1 MKKQIMKAY
10 SEEMATVVGYLNKAK
25 ANGGMDKGDNY
36 TAQEMALLMPSK
48 TGDSGVSY
56 TPDTFHGVEVEL
68 VTPDHLIGDNIIFY
82 IHGGAFA
89 YGDTQMSRP
98 FAAEMAKAAGMR
110 VYSITYR
117 LAPHNPYPAAA
128 CDCFEVYQ
136 AILEKHSGK
145 KIALI
150 GESAGA
156 NLSMVTVL
164 KAKEAGLPLPSS
176 VTLYSLPG
184 DLTGLPSRVY
194 NAETDLVIGGDFDD
208 GMAVGYFPGEDA
220 GNPYISPNLGD
231 ITGFPPLK
239 VVVDSKEV
247 FFDDSETLVEKAN
260 KIGIEVDYQIWE
272 GTFHAFVSFPTSA
285 KDTPETE
292 QVVKETVE
300 FMKKYF

>member
-1 MKKQIMKAY
+1 MKKQKMKAF

-36 TAQEMALLMPSK
+36 TPQEMALLMPSK
-48 TGDSGVSY
+48 TGDSGVTY

-68 VTPDHLIGDNIIFY
+68 VTPDNLTDDNIIFY

-98 FAAEMAKAAGMR
+98 FAAAMAKQAGMR

-117 LAPHNPYPAAA
+117 LAPQNPYPAAVD
-128 CDCFEVYQ
+128 DCFEAYQ
-136 AILEKHSGK
+136 AMLEKHSGR
-145 KIALI
+145 KIAFV

-176 VTLYSLPG
+176 ITLYSIPG
-184 DLTGLPSRVY
+184 DLTGLPSRVR
-194 NAETDLVIGGDFDD
+194 NADFDNMISGEFD
-208 GMAVGYFPGEDA
+208 KEMALGYFPGEDA
-220 GNPYISPNLGD
+220 GNPYISPNLGNL
-231 ITGFPPLK
+231 TGFPPLK
-239 VVVDSKEV
+239 VVADCKEV
-247 FFDDSETLVEKAN
+247 LFDDSDTLVEKAV
-260 KIGIEVDYQIWE
+260 KAGVEVDYQIWN

-285 KDTPETE
+285 KDTPESV
-292 QVVKETVE
+292 QVVKETAE
-300 FMKKYF
+300 FMKLHF